1 MAIGMMVAGDILAGA
16 NGQAVVESML
26 STVSN
31 YGTSGHARRIEKQDP
46 WMVFRHRATTM
57 IMLEQ
62 R

>member
-31 YGTSGHARRIEKQDP
+31 
-46 WMVFRHRATTM
+46 
-57 IMLEQ
+57 
-62 R
+62 